1 LMGSWFEKETTSY
14 VQIMP
19 DLDRGIEWCEER
31 ILKEQSL
38 GDEEEGILQQLA
50 NFLPAPEDEHIL
62 TQYMELRIVET
73 GYELA
78 TQGEPSDEMF
88 LLQSCTAS
96 VYLNTGSGKKH
107 RIRRAGSG
115 TVFGEVG
122 FYLGT
127 PRTASV
133 IVDQGGEV
141 YVLSQADN
149 ARLEQ
154 DHPHIAAALHKFMI
168 RVITRRLQLTTT
180 TLQAVLT

>member
-1 LMGSWFEKETTSY
+1 
-14 VQIMP
+14 MP
-19 DLDRGIEWCEER
+19 DLDRGVEWCEER
-31 ILKEQSL
+31 LLKEQSL
-38 GDEEEGILQQLA
+38 EEAHLGILEQLA
-50 NFLPAPEDEHIL
+50 AYLPAPDDHRIL
-62 TQYMELRIVET
+62 ANYMQHRVVES
-73 GYELA
+73 GDVLA
-78 TQGEPSDEMF
+78 IQGEPSDEMF

-96 VYLNTGSGKKH
+96 VYLDTGSGRKH

-127 PRTASV
+127 VRTASV
-133 IVDQGGEV
+133 IVDNGGDL
-141 YVLSQADN
+141 YVLSQAAN

-154 DHPHIAAALHKFMI
+154 EHPHIAAALHKFMI

>member
-1 LMGSWFEKETTSY
+1 MGNWFEKETTSY
-14 VQIMP
+14 VQVMP

-31 ILKEQSL
+31 LLREQSL
-38 GDEEEGILQQLA
+38 ADEHEGILQQLSRY
-50 NFLPAPEDEHIL
+50 LPTPDDQHIIA
-62 TQYMELRIVET
+62 QYMERRDVEP
-73 GYELA
+73 GDELA
-78 TQGEPSDEMF
+78 TQGDPSDEMF

-96 VYLNTGSGKKH
+96 VYLDTGSGKRH

-122 FYLGT
+122 FYLHT

-133 IVDQGGEV
+133 VVDTGGEL
-141 YVLSQADN
+141 YVLSQEAN

-154 DHPHIAAALHKFMI
+154 DHPHIAAAMHKFMI